1 MTIQVDSATATPQVP
16 ARSLAADPDDLDLDV
31 SIVEKGDAA
40 DVLLCTTDNGCNT
53 IAGSQC

>member
-1 MTIQVDSATATPQVP
+1 MNVQMPVQPLPTD
-16 ARSLAADPDDLDLDV
+16 LDDLDLDV

-53 IAGSQC
+53 VGGSDC